1 MVEII
6 DQMADGAG
14 PVAFSP
20 TPAPQLVGGHIRFQR
35 DVEHFAEY
43 GVKLAEAGARLG
55 GRCGTTRPT

>member
-14 PVAFSP
+14 PVAAFPNPGSSSSAA
-20 TPAPQLVGGHIRFQR
+20 TSFQR

-43 GVKLAEAGARLG
+43 GVKLAEAGARLV